1 MAPRPNWKGYLKLS
15 LVSCPVALFPATT
28 TSERVSFRTLNR
40 ATGNRVRR
48 QFVDEQT
55 SEPVETED
63 QIKGYE
69 VAKGEFIQ
77 IEDDEL
83 KSVQIESNHTIDIEQ
98 FVPRSD
104 VDQLYLDTPY
114 YLTPTDRVGE
124 EAFAVIRDAMRAE
137 KVVGLARV
145 VLFRRERILM
155 LEPRAKGIVATSLHF
170 ANEVHAASGLFRRD
184 PRPRAAQAD
193 AGARHPHHRE
203 DDGHFEPEQFEDRY
217 ENALIELIR
226 SKQKGMP
233 IKPQPTHRQTN
244 VINLMDALR
253 RSVEGA
259 GAEAAKA
266 SAPSAS
272 RPRSRRP
279 RKPRPRRRRRKR
291 ARRRAPRARRARPGD
306 AGRIHGQQLASRVP
320 RQARLHAHQG
330 AARSAQAQQ
339 RATCSSCTS
348 TPRAACTTTCAWSST
363 ACSRAGPSPGA
374 RASPGRQA
382 PRGAHRGPSA
392 RLRRVR
398 GPHPRGRVRRRQR
411 DRLGPRALVDRGR
424 PAPAAGQGPLVVD
437 LDGSKL
443 KGRWHLVHMKGR
455 DRARQGELAADQG
468 RGRARDGGRRRPS
481 CWRRSRARSRPG
493 ARSRTLARAR

>member
-48 QFVDEQT
+48 QFVDEAT
-55 SEPVETED
+55 NDPVETED

-83 KSVQIESNHTIDIEQ
+83 KSVQLESNHTIDIER
-98 FVPRSD
+98 FAPRSD

-124 EAFAVIRDAMRAE
+124 EAFAVIRDAMRTE

-155 LEPRAKGIVATSLHF
+155 LEPRTKGIVATSLHF
-170 ANEVHAASGLFRRD
+170 ANEVHAASGYFDEIPDLD
-184 PRPRAAQAD
+184 LPKQMLELATHIID
-193 AGARHPHHRE
+193 KMG
-203 DDGHFEPEQFEDRY
+203 GHFEPEQFEDRY

-226 SKQKGMP
+226 SKQKGLP

-259 GAEAAKA
+259 GAGVEAGKAAASQREPARKAAAKEPASKEAAPKA
-266 SAPSAS
+266 
-272 RPRSRRP
+272 
-279 RKPRPRRRRRKR
+279 R
-291 ARRRAPRARRARPGD
+291 AAPRAKGKARK
-306 AGRIHGQQLASRVP
+306 AG
-320 RQARLHAHQG
+320 
-330 AARSAQAQQ
+330 
-339 RATCSSCTS
+339 
-348 TPRAACTTTCAWSST
+348 
-363 ACSRAGPSPGA
+363 
-374 RASPGRQA
+374 
-382 PRGAHRGPSA
+382 
-392 RLRRVR
+392 
-398 GPHPRGRVRRRQR
+398 
-411 DRLGPRALVDRGR
+411 
-424 PAPAAGQGPLVVD
+424 
-437 LDGSKL
+437 
-443 KGRWHLVHMKGR
+443 
-455 DRARQGELAADQG
+455 
-468 RGRARDGGRRRPS
+468 
-481 CWRRSRARSRPG
+481 
-493 ARSRTLARAR
+493 

>member
-83 KSVQIESNHTIDIEQ
+83 KSIQIESNHTIDIEK
-98 FVPRSD
+98 FVPRSA

-155 LEPRAKGIVATSLHF
+155 LEPRTKGLVATSLHF
-170 ANEVHAASGLFRRD
+170 ANEVHAASGYFDEIPDLD
-184 PRPRAAQAD
+184 LPKQMLELAT
-193 AGARHPHHRE
+193 HIIE
-203 DDGHFEPEQFEDRY
+203 KMSGHFEPEQFEDRY

-233 IKPQPTHRQTN
+233 IKPQPTHRPTN

-259 GAEAAKA
+259 GAEGAKGAVEPEAA
-266 SAPSAS
+266 
-272 RPRSRRP
+272 
-279 RKPRPRRRRRKR
+279 RKPAPKGR
-291 ARRRAPRARRARPGD
+291 AAPRAKGKARK
-306 AGRIHGQQLASRVP
+306 AG
-320 RQARLHAHQG
+320 
-330 AARSAQAQQ
+330 
-339 RATCSSCTS
+339 
-348 TPRAACTTTCAWSST
+348 
-363 ACSRAGPSPGA
+363 
-374 RASPGRQA
+374 
-382 PRGAHRGPSA
+382 
-392 RLRRVR
+392 
-398 GPHPRGRVRRRQR
+398 
-411 DRLGPRALVDRGR
+411 
-424 PAPAAGQGPLVVD
+424 
-437 LDGSKL
+437 
-443 KGRWHLVHMKGR
+443 
-455 DRARQGELAADQG
+455 
-468 RGRARDGGRRRPS
+468 
-481 CWRRSRARSRPG
+481 
-493 ARSRTLARAR
+493 

>member
-28 TSERVSFRTLNR
+28 TSERVAFRTLNR

-55 SEPVETED
+55 GEPVEPDD

-83 KSVQIESNHTIDIEQ
+83 KSVQLESNHTIDIEK
-98 FVPRSD
+98 FVPRPD

-170 ANEVHAASGLFRRD
+170 ANEVHAASGYFDEIPDLD
-184 PRPRAAQAD
+184 LPKQMLELATHIID
-193 AGARHPHHRE
+193 KMS
-203 DDGHFEPEQFEDRY
+203 GHFEPEQFEDRY
-217 ENALIELIR
+217 ENALIDLIR

-233 IKPQPTHRQTN
+233 LKPQPVHRQTN

-259 GAEAAKA
+259 GAAEAAPKGATPREPARKA
-266 SAPSAS
+266 AAKEPAPKA
-272 RPRSRRP
+272 
-279 RKPRPRRRRRKR
+279 R
-291 ARRRAPRARRARPGD
+291 AAPRARGKARK
-306 AGRIHGQQLASRVP
+306 AG
-320 RQARLHAHQG
+320 
-330 AARSAQAQQ
+330 
-339 RATCSSCTS
+339 
-348 TPRAACTTTCAWSST
+348 
-363 ACSRAGPSPGA
+363 
-374 RASPGRQA
+374 
-382 PRGAHRGPSA
+382 
-392 RLRRVR
+392 
-398 GPHPRGRVRRRQR
+398 
-411 DRLGPRALVDRGR
+411 
-424 PAPAAGQGPLVVD
+424 
-437 LDGSKL
+437 
-443 KGRWHLVHMKGR
+443 
-455 DRARQGELAADQG
+455 
-468 RGRARDGGRRRPS
+468 
-481 CWRRSRARSRPG
+481 
-493 ARSRTLARAR
+493 